1 MAHNQFSLL
10 GTRRFA
16 PFFLTQL
23 LGAFNDNVFRNATLA
38 LITVHMGLS
47 PADQGTYTNLAPALF
62 ILPFF
67 FFSATAGQ
75 LAEKYEKTRIIRA
88 VKGFEIVVMCIA
100 AWGFYAHHAALLLV
114 VLFLMG
120 LHSTVFGPIKYSIL
134 PQALRPEE
142 LTGGNGLVE
151 SGTAMSILLGMMLGI
166 ALMISGNPLPAS
178 LAIIGIA
185 LVGYAASRFIPSA
198 PPTAPEI
205 RVDFNPVTS
214 SIPIIRLCRKQRAV
228 WNSVLGISWF
238 WFFGTALT
246 AQLPVYAQVNLGG
259 VSEEAKSALLMLA
272 LGVFSVGTGIGSLL
286 CEKLSH
292 RTVEIGLV
300 PLGALGVTAFG
311 IDLYFARHG
320 VAPGSVGGIMEFLH
334 TPGAHRILLD
344 LAMIGV
350 FGGFYLVPLF
360 ALVQSR
366 TPKAELSRVIAG
378 NNILNALFIVSAAV
392 FGIVSQKLLHW
403 SIPQFFL
410 VIAVL
415 NGLVAVY
422 IFTLV
427 PEFLMRFLA
436 WMYVKAMYNV
446 RSSGVEENV
455 PDEGPALLVCNHVS
469 YMDALILSSAIPRPI
484 RFVMYYKIFRT
495 PGAGWIFKAA
505 RAIPIAGARED
516 PAMMQAAFD
525 AVDAALAEGELVCIF
540 PEGALTKDGEIAPFK
555 GGVERI
561 LARRDVPVV
570 PLALKGMWLSMW
582 SRRDTRLGRLRLPRR
597 LRAHV
602 EVEAGEPRPG
612 SQATAPVLEA
622 RVRAMRSDKP

>member
-10 GTRRFA
+10 GVRRFA
-16 PFFLTQL
+16 PFFVTQL
-23 LGAFNDNVFRNATLA
+23 LGAFNDNVFRNATLV
-38 LITVHMGLS
+38 LITAYMGLS
-47 PADQGTYTNLAPALF
+47 QQQQSLYTNLAPALF

-88 VKGFEIVVMCIA
+88 VKLFEIVVMAIA
-100 AWGFYAHHAALLLV
+100 AWGFYGRHAGLLLV

-134 PQALRPEE
+134 PQTLRPEE

-151 SGTAMSILLGMMLGI
+151 TGTSMSILFGMMLGGG
-166 ALMISGNPLPAS
+166 LMLSGQGPLLAS
-178 LAIIGIA
+178 ITVIGIA
-185 LVGYAASRFIPSA
+185 LVGYVVSRFIPPA
-198 PPTAPEI
+198 PATSPNLKI
-205 RVDFNPVTS
+205 NWNPVTES
-214 SIPIIRLCRKQRAV
+214 WRTLKLCTRQRAV
-228 WNSVLGISWF
+228 FNSVLGISWF

-246 AQLPVYAQVNLGG
+246 AQLPVYAEANLGG
-259 VSEEAKSALLMLA
+259 GSSLYLLT
-272 LGVFSVGTGIGSLL
+272 LGVFSIGTGIGSLL

-300 PLGALGVTAFG
+300 PLGALGITAFG
-311 IDLYFARHG
+311 IDLYFARSG
-320 VAPGSVGGIMEFLH
+320 VATVTGLGLQAFVQAPGSL
-334 TPGAHRILLD
+334 RILID
-344 LAMIGV
+344 LTLIGV

-366 TPKAELSRVIAG
+366 TPKGELSRVIAG
-378 NNILNALFIVSAAV
+378 NNILNAGFIVTAAV
-392 FGIVSQKLLHW
+392 FGIVAQRLLHW

-410 VIAVL
+410 AVAVL
-415 NGLVAVY
+415 NGAVALY
-422 IFTLV
+422 IFLLV

-436 WMYVKAMYNV
+436 WIYVTLMYRV
-446 RSSGVEENV
+446 RAVGVEELV
-455 PDEGPALLVCNHVS
+455 PDEGAALLVCNHVS

-484 RFVMYYKIFRT
+484 RFVMYYKIFKT
-495 PGAGWIFKAA
+495 PGAGWIFRAA

-516 PAMMQAAFD
+516 PVLMEQAFA

-540 PEGALTKDGEIAPFK
+540 PEGALTRDGQIAPFK
-555 GGVERI
+555 GGLERI
-561 LARRDVPVV
+561 LATRPVPVV

-597 LRAHV
+597 LRAEL
-602 EVEAGEPRPG
+602 EVEAGAPVAG
-612 SQATAPVLEA
+612 AQATAAWLES
-622 RVRAMRSDKP
+622 RVRALRGDRA

>member
-38 LITVHMGLS
+38 LITVHMGLNT
-47 PADQGTYTNLAPALF
+47 ADQSTYTNLAPALF

-67 FFSATAGQ
+67 FFSGTAGQ

-88 VKGFEIVVMCIA
+88 VKLFEIVVMAIA
-100 AWGFYAHHAALLLV
+100 AWGFYAHQAGLLLV

-120 LHSTVFGPIKYSIL
+120 LHSTVFGPIKYAIL
-134 PQALRPEE
+134 PQALKPEE

-166 ALMISGNPLPAS
+166 GLMNSGDPLPAS
-178 LAIIGIA
+178 IAVISIA
-185 LVGYAASRFIPSA
+185 LVGYAASRLIPAA
-198 PPTAPEI
+198 PATAPEI
-205 RVDFNPVTS
+205 RVNWNPITS
-214 SIPIIRLCRKQRAV
+214 SLPIIGLCRRQPAV

-246 AQLPVYAQVNLGG
+246 AQLPVYAEVNLGG
-259 VSEEAKSALLMLA
+259 VSEEAKGALLMLA

-300 PLGALGVTAFG
+300 PLGAIGVTAFG
-311 IDLYFARHG
+311 IDLYFARTG
-320 VAPGSVGGIMEFLH
+320 AAPMAVSGLMEFLH
-334 TPGAHRILLD
+334 SPGSHRILFD
-344 LAMIGV
+344 LLMIGV

-378 NNILNALFIVSAAV
+378 NNILNAGFIVSAAV
-392 FGIVSQKLLHW
+392 FGIVAQKVLGW
-403 SIPQFFL
+403 TIPQFFL
-410 VIAVL
+410 AVALL

-422 IFTLV
+422 IFGLV

-436 WMYVKAMYNV
+436 WIYISLMYRV
-446 RSSGVEENV
+446 RSVGVEENV
-455 PDEGPALLVCNHVS
+455 PDEGAALLVCNHVS
-469 YMDALILSSAIPRPI
+469 YMDALVLSGAIPRPI
-484 RFVMYYKIFRT
+484 RFVMYYKIFNT
-495 PGAGWIFKAA
+495 PGAGWLFKTA
-505 RAIPIAGARED
+505 RAIPIAGAKED
-516 PAMMQAAFD
+516 AALMEKAF
-525 AVDAALAEGELVCIF
+525 AEVDAALAAGELVCIF
-540 PEGALTKDGEIAPFK
+540 PEGALTKNGEIAKFK
-555 GGVERI
+555 SGVERI
-561 LARRDVPVV
+561 LAQRPVPVV
-570 PLALKGMWLSMW
+570 PMALKGLWSSMW
-582 SRRDTRLGRLRLPRR
+582 SKRNSRLGQLRVPRR
-597 LRAHV
+597 LRARI
-602 EVEAGEPRPG
+602 EVVAAPTVPGE
-612 SQATAPVLEA
+612 TASAPQLEA
-622 RVRAMRSDKP
+622 IVRSLRGDSA

>member
-38 LITVHMGLS
+38 LITVHMGLNT
-47 PADQGTYTNLAPALF
+47 ADQSTYTNLAPALF

-88 VKGFEIVVMCIA
+88 VKLFEIVAMAIA
-100 AWGFYAHHAALLLV
+100 AWGFYAHQAGLLLV

-120 LHSTVFGPIKYSIL
+120 LHSTVFGPIKYAIL
-134 PQALRPEE
+134 PQALKPEE

-166 ALMISGNPLPAS
+166 WLMSSGHPLPAS
-178 LAIIGIA
+178 IAVIAIA
-185 LVGYAASRFIPSA
+185 LVGYGASRFIPPA
-198 PPTAPEI
+198 PATAPDI
-205 RVDFNPVTS
+205 RVDWNPITS
-214 SIPIIRLCRKQRAV
+214 SLPIIALCRRQPAV

-246 AQLPVYAQVNLGG
+246 AQLPVYAEVNLGG
-259 VSEEAKSALLMLA
+259 VSEEAKGALLMLA

-300 PLGALGVTAFG
+300 PLGAIGVTAFG
-311 IDLYFARHG
+311 IDLYFARTG
-320 VAPGSVGGIMEFLH
+320 AAPMAVAGLAEFLH
-334 TPGAHRILLD
+334 TPGAHRILFD
-344 LAMIGV
+344 LLMIGV

-378 NNILNALFIVSAAV
+378 NNILNAAFIVSAAV
-392 FGIVSQKLLHW
+392 FGIVAQKVLGW
-403 SIPQFFL
+403 TIPQFFL
-410 VIAVL
+410 AVALL
-415 NGLVAVY
+415 NGLVAIY
-422 IFTLV
+422 IFGLV

-436 WMYVKAMYNV
+436 WIYVSLMYRV
-446 RSSGVEENV
+446 RSTGVEENV
-455 PDEGPALLVCNHVS
+455 PDEGAALLVCNHVS
-469 YMDALILSSAIPRPI
+469 YMDALVLSGAIPRPI
-484 RFVMYYKIFRT
+484 RFVMYYKIFNT
-495 PGAGWIFKAA
+495 PGAGWLFKTA
-505 RAIPIAGARED
+505 RAIPIAGAKED
-516 PAMMQAAFD
+516 AALMEKAF
-525 AVDAALAEGELVCIF
+525 AEVDAALAAGELVCIF
-540 PEGALTKDGEIAPFK
+540 PEGALTKDGEIAKFK
-555 GGVERI
+555 SGVERI
-561 LARRDVPVV
+561 LAQRPVPVV
-570 PLALKGMWLSMW
+570 PMALKGLWSSMW
-582 SRRDTRLGRLRLPRR
+582 SKRNSRLGQLRVPRR
-597 LRAHV
+597 LRARI
-602 EVEAGEPRPG
+602 EVVAAPAVPG
-612 SQATAPVLEA
+612 STATASQLESI
-622 RVRAMRSDKP
+622 VRALRGTSA